1 MRVLVLNAGSST
13 LKFGYYDMPAEKT
26 LAAGVVEHAGTP
38 DAPGLIA
45 QLAAHGAPDAVAHR
59 VAHGGTE
66 FSAAVRI
73 DAGVLE
79 RIRGLVPLA
88 PLHNPA
94 NLAGIEAAVEA
105 FPECPQVAVFDT
117 AFHQSMP
124 EYAWRYAVPD
134 AWRRDYGVRRYGF
147 HGSSVRYAAE
157 TAAREL
163 GRDPGDLALVVLHLG
178 NGASATA
185 VRDGRSIDTSMGM
198 STLDGLVMGTRCGD
212 LDPAVPGYLAREA
225 GLAPAEIDRLLHEQ
239 SGLLALCGA
248 SDMREIGRRAE
259 AGDASAELALEVF
272 CHRARRHV
280 GALAVTL
287 GRLDALVFTGGIGE
301 HRADV
306 RARICAGLEV
316 LGVRLDTERNLAP
329 GPLPEQ
335 LQAAGSSA
343 AVLVIA
349 ADEALQIAR
358 ETVQLLGA

>member
-13 LKFGYYDMPAEKT
+13 LKFGYYDMPAEKA
-26 LAAGVVEHAGTP
+26 LAQGVIEHAGTP

-45 QLAAHGAPDAVAHR
+45 QLAEHGPPDAVAHR

-73 DAGVLE
+73 DAAVLE
-79 RIRGLVPLA
+79 SIRGLVPLA

-94 NLAGIEAAVEA
+94 NLAGIDAAIEA
-105 FPECPQVAVFDT
+105 FPRCPQVAVFDT

-124 EYAWRYAVPD
+124 EHAWRYAVPES
-134 AWRRDYGVRRYGF
+134 WRRDYGVRRYGF
-147 HGSSVRYAAE
+147 HGSSVRYAAAA
-157 TAAREL
+157 AARCL
-163 GRDPGDLALVVLHLG
+163 GRAPDDFALVVLHLG

-185 VRDGRSIDTSMGM
+185 VKNGRSMDTSMGM
-198 STLDGLVMGTRCGD
+198 STLEGLVMGTRCGD

-225 GLAPAEIDRLLHEQ
+225 GLAPAEIDRLLHEE
-239 SGLLALCGA
+239 SGLLALCGD
-248 SDMREIGRRAE
+248 SDMREIGRRAG
-259 AGDASAELALEVF
+259 AGDERAELALEVF

-280 GALAVTL
+280 GALAATL

-316 LGVRLDTERNLAP
+316 LGVHLDAARNAEA
-329 GPLPEQ
+329 GPLPAEM
-335 LQAAGSSA
+335 QAHDSRA

-358 ETVQLLGA
+358 ETVQLLGE

>member
-13 LKFGYYDMPAEKT
+13 LKFGYYRMPGEEM
-26 LAAGVVEHAGTP
+26 LAGGVVEHAGTP
-38 DAPGLIA
+38 DAPALIA
-45 QLAAHGAPDAVAHR
+45 QLAEHGPPDAVAHR
-59 VAHGGTE
+59 VAHGGKQ
-66 FSAAVRI
+66 FSAAVRV
-73 DAGVLE
+73 DAAVLE

-94 NLAGIEAAVEA
+94 NLAGIEAAMAA
-105 FPECPQVAVFDT
+105 FPGVAQVAVFDT

-124 EYAWRYAVPD
+124 EHAWRYAVPE
-134 AWRRDYGVRRYGF
+134 AWCRDYGVRRYGF

-157 TAAREL
+157 TAARCL
-163 GRDPGDLALVVLHLG
+163 GRAPQDLAVVVLHLG

-185 VRDGRSIDTSMGM
+185 VQGGRSIDTSMGM

-225 GLAPAEIDRLLHEQ
+225 GLAPAEIDRLLHAE
-239 SGLLALCGA
+239 SGLRALCGD
-248 SDMREIGRRAE
+248 SDMRAIGGRVE
-259 AGDASAELALEVF
+259 AGDARAVLALEVF

-280 GALAVTL
+280 GALAATL

-316 LGVRLDTERNLAP
+316 LGVRLDAARNRDVGA
-329 GPLPEQ
+329 LPAQ
-335 LQAAGSSA
+335 VQAADSRA
-343 AVLVIA
+343 AVLVIE

-358 ETVQLLGA
+358 ETVALLGD

>member
-1 MRVLVLNAGSST
+1 VLVLNAGSST

-26 LAAGVVEHAGTP
+26 LAAGVIEHTGTP

-45 QLAAHGAPDAVAHR
+45 QLAQHGPPDAVAHR

-66 FSAAVRI
+66 FRAAVRI
-73 DAGVLE
+73 DDAVLE
-79 RIRGLVPLA
+79 SIRGLVPLA

-94 NLAGIEAAVEA
+94 NLAGIEAAMAA
-105 FPECPQVAVFDT
+105 FPRAPQVAVFDT

-124 EYAWRYAVPD
+124 EHAWRYAVPD

-157 TAAREL
+157 AAAGCL
-163 GRDPGDLALVVLHLG
+163 GRDPEDFALVVLHLG

-185 VRDGRSIDTSMGM
+185 VRNGRSMDTSMGM
-198 STLDGLVMGTRCGD
+198 STLEGLVMGTRCGD

-225 GLAPAEIDRLLHEQ
+225 GLAPAEIDRLLHEE
-239 SGLLALCGA
+239 SGLLALCGD
-248 SDMREIGRRAE
+248 SDMREIGRRAGS
-259 AGDASAELALEVF
+259 GDEHAVLALEVF

-280 GALAVTL
+280 GALAATL

-316 LGVRLDTERNLAP
+316 LGVRLDAARNLKA
-329 GPLPEQ
+329 GPLPAE
-335 LQAAGSSA
+335 LQAPDSRA

-349 ADEALQIAR
+349 SDEALQIAR
-358 ETVQLLGA
+358 ETVQLLGR

>member
-13 LKFGYYDMPAEKT
+13 LKFGYYRMPGEEA
-26 LAAGVVEHAGTP
+26 LAAGVVEHDGTP
-38 DAPGLIA
+38 DAAALIA
-45 QLAAHGAPDAVAHR
+45 QLAAYGTPDLVAHR

-66 FSAAVRI
+66 FSTAVRI
-73 DAGVLE
+73 DDAVLE

-94 NLAGIEAAVEA
+94 NLAGIEAAMTA
-105 FPECPQVAVFDT
+105 FPHAPQVAVFDT

-124 EYAWRYAVPD
+124 EYAWRYAVPE
-134 AWRRDYGVRRYGF
+134 AWCREYGVRRYGF

-157 TAAREL
+157 MAARCLQRAPAE
-163 GRDPGDLALVVLHLG
+163 LALVVLHLG

-185 VRDGRSIDTSMGM
+185 VQRGRSVDTSMGM

-212 LDPAVPGYLAREA
+212 LDPAVPGYLARQA
-225 GLAPAEIDRLLHEQ
+225 GLTPAEIDQLLHEQ
-239 SGLLALCGA
+239 SGLLALCGD

-259 AGDASAELALEVF
+259 AGDERAELALEVF

-280 GALAVTL
+280 GALAATL

-316 LGVRLDTERNLAP
+316 LGVSLDTGLNLAASS
-329 GPLPEQ
+329 LPAEV
-335 LQAAGSSA
+335 QAGDSRV

-358 ETVQLLGA
+358 EAVQLVGA